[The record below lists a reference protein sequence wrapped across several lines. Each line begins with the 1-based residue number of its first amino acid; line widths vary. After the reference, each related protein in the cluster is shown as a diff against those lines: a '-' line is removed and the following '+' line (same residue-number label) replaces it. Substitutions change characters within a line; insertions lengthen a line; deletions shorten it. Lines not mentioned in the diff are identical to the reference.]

1 MVLSLNSSLVR
12 DNGSVN
18 NFELVVT
25 AVWMSD
31 NASVNVTDVAGVVAG
46 AAVDNV
52 DRCMWFR
59 FVVNT
64 LLIGAFCLFG
74 LFGNTL
80 SLIVL
85 ERDRCNR
92 VAVFLLQSL
101 ATADNLMLCVAFF
114 ELSILYGL
122 MPVVDRLDVQKAIEP
137 YLIKY
142 VNPIG
147 RAVQSCTIWITVL
160 LAVNRYVAI
169 CRPFVAAHWLRMR
182 RTRLQ
187 VRWHVTCVLIVLRC
201 VHLLC
206 PVQPKYYILLCNYYT

>member
-1 MVLSLNSSLVR
+1 MVLSLNSTLVR
-12 DNGSVN
+12 DSGSVN
-18 NFELVVT
+18 NVELVVT

-31 NASVNVTDVAGVVAG
+31 NASVNVTDVPGMV
-46 AAVDNV
+46 AAVV
-52 DRCMWFR
+52 DDADPCMWFR

-64 LLIGAFCLFG
+64 LIIGALCLFG

-122 MPVVDRLDVQKAIEP
+122 MPVIDRRDVQASIAP

-142 VNPIG
+142 VNPVG

-187 VRWHVTCVLIVLRC
+187 VRWHVTCVLIVPRC
-201 VHLLC
+201 VYNNC
-206 PVQPKYYILLCNYYT
+206 SVQFS